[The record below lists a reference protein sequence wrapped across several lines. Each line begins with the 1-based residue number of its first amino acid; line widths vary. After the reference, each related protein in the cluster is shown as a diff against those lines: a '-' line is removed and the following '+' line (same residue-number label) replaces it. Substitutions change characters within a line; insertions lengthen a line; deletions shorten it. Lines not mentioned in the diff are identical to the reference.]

1 MTGHEF
7 VIEGRP
13 KTKEDWDQTYYN
25 QRRDRLAD
33 SVADYLTCDS
43 TDARQ
48 CYEEILSEV
57 DSWIKYHRKG
67 MEKATALK
75 SLLMGHREFE
85 FDTSSDYITGLK
97 TDRIFIQE

>member
-1 MTGHEF
+1 MT
-7 VIEGRP
+7 IEGRP
-13 KTKEDWDQTYYN
+13 QSEWDKLFYN

-33 SVADYLTCDS
+33 TVADYLTCES

-48 CYEEILSEV
+48 CYEEILAEV

-75 SLLMGHREFE
+75 SLLMGNREVE
-85 FDTSSDYITGLK
+85 FLA
-97 TDRIFIQE
+97 E

>member
-13 KTKEDWDQTYYN
+13 KTKEELDKTYYN

-57 DSWIKYHRKG
+57 DAWIEHHRKG
-67 MEKATALK
+67 MQKAAALK
-75 SLLMGHREFE
+75 SLMMGHRDVSMDFPHWPGEV
-85 FDTSSDYITGLK
+85 
-97 TDRIFIQE
+97 TDKILLTED

>member
-57 DSWIKYHRKG
+57 DSWIQYHRKG
-67 MEKATALK
+67 MDKATTLK
-75 SLLMGHREFE
+75 SLLMGNREFE
-85 FDTSSDYITGLK
+85 FDTSLDHITGMK

>member
-13 KTKEDWDQTYYN
+13 DMTQDDWNKKFYN

-48 CYEEILSEV
+48 CYEEILAEV
-57 DSWIKYHRKG
+57 DSWVEHHRKG
-67 MEKATALK
+67 MEKAIALK
-75 SLLMGHREFE
+75 SLLLGHREVDFADE
-85 FDTSSDYITGLK
+85 IAQKWQYDKLPERF
-97 TDRIFIQE
+97 